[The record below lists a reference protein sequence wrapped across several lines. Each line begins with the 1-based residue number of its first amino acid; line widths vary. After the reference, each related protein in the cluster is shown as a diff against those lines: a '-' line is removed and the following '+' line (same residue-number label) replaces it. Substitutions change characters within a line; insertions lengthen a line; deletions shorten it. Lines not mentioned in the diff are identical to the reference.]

1 MTEPAGTGST
11 GSPVPAPSTP
21 EQIAPE
27 PSAPAAQPSTPPW
40 NERVES
46 FGQEVEA
53 AAQRLAKDPRVQ
65 EPVDIVARAW
75 GLLLLLAGLWFFG
88 AVTLRLDLPA
98 VAWGDVWPAGLILLG
113 GFIVLRGAL
122 RRA

>member
-40 NERVES
+40 NE
-46 FGQEVEA
+46 
-53 AAQRLAKDPRVQ
+53 RVQ